1 MKYIITEK
9 QNFKLQILRKLDES
23 ESEQPKLNNK
33 KILFQELI
41 NEVLEYVI
49 EGCDKSY
56 DEFPG
61 DISFDACE
69 YTDVIKDITILDL
82 IKNNDGTFTAN
93 VRVAYDSIIYCDYT
107 LLLFTMER
115 IIMEKTGG
123 IRLHI
128 YNEESINLHRGYQ
141 W

>member
-9 QNFKLQILRKLDES
+9 QNFKLQILRKLYES
-23 ESEQPKLNNK
+23 ESEQPKENNK
-33 KILFQELI
+33 KKLFQELI

-49 EGCDKSY
+49 EGCDKDY
-56 DEFPG
+56 DNFPS
-61 DISFDACE
+61 DISLVACE

-93 VRVAYDSIIYCDYT
+93 VRVTYDSIRYCDYT

-115 IIMEKTGG
+115 IIMQKTGG

-128 YNEESINLHRGYQ
+128 YNEESVNLHKNHQ